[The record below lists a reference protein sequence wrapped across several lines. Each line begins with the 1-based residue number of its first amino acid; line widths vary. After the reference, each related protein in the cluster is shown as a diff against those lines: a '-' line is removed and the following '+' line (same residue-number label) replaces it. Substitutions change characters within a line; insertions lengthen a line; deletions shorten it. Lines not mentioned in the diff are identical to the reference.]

1 MKAES
6 MTVSIKLFAASAVL
20 ITSIG
25 LSGCSAFA
33 KTPINCEGNTAEN
46 NSEIKNDVVALI
58 APTSN
63 FTLFENALSGS
74 EQAISE
80 KLGWKG
86 SRLSTVL
93 VDGDPELKTSA
104 LMEPSSNQG
113 DGEIRAKQQSGQ
125 PRTVY
130 YCLTQNESFE
140 YEGTITASD
149 GADFVQAF
157 TVAARSFDS
166 TATDSNKVIV
176 VVGNGLQT
184 TGQVNFAENGIPQIS
199 SISGMITQLKEQ
211 GALPDLQGATV
222 DWIGLGVTDGSTQ
235 EKLNQQSLDALTAFW
250 TAFILASNG
259 HVGTI
264 QGEITA
270 GTPDPKSIK
279 TPTISALPD
288 ACVEATLTSEQGFNF
303 QPNLPVFID
312 EAQARVGAEAIAKEL
327 KAKKGCTGTITVTG
341 YTASGV
347 DQGEYVYGSNYI
359 LSLQRAEAF
368 KQLLVD
374 AGVTVPIEAVGG
386 DKGPYIDWDASGKF
400 SEDLGKQNR
409 MVVISQQ

>member
-1 MKAES
+1 MNRKIQSLSIAIALV
-6 MTVSIKLFAASAVL
+6 VSL
-20 ITSIG
+20 G
-25 LSGCSAFA
+25 LSSCSAFS
-33 KTPINCEGNTAEN
+33 KTEINCEGNTAEN
-46 NSEIKNDVVALI
+46 NSEIKNDVVTLI
-58 APTSN
+58 APTTN
-63 FTLFENALSGS
+63 FTQFENALSGS

-80 KLGWKG
+80 KLGWQG

-93 VDGDPELKTSA
+93 VDGKPELKTSA

-130 YCLTQNESFE
+130 YCLTQNGSFN
-140 YEGTITASD
+140 YNGSITATE
-149 GADFVQAF
+149 GADFIQAF

-166 TATDSNKVIV
+166 TATSSNKVIV

-184 TGQVNFAENGIPQIS
+184 TGQVNFSDTGIPQMS
-199 SISGMITQLKEQ
+199 AISGLITQLEQQ

-222 DWIGLGVTDGSTQ
+222 DWIGMGVTDGTNQ
-235 EKLNQQSLDALTAFW
+235 EKFNEQSLDALTAFW

-259 HVGTI
+259 HIGSI

-279 TPTISALPD
+279 TNAIAALPD

-303 QPNLPVFID
+303 LPNLPEFID
-312 EAQARVGAEAIAKEL
+312 IAQARIGAESIAQEL
-327 KAKKGCTGTITVTG
+327 KSKKGCTGTITVTG

-347 DQGEYVYGSNYI
+347 DQSLYEYGSNYA

-368 KQLLVD
+368 KQLLVE
-374 AGVTVPIEAVGG
+374 AGVSVPIEAVGG
-386 DKGPYIDWDASGKF
+386 DKGPFNDWDSSGKF
-400 SEDLGKQNR
+400 SEELGKQNR

>member
-1 MKAES
+1 MN
-6 MTVSIKLFAASAVL
+6 TKLRFLSLAVAL
-20 ITSIG
+20 VAVGGI
-25 LSGCSAFA
+25 SGCSAFE
-33 KTPINCEGNTAEN
+33 KTKINCEGTTAEN
-46 NSEIKNDVVALI
+46 NSEIKSDVVALI

-63 FTLFENALSGS
+63 FTLFENALTGS
-74 EQAISE
+74 EQTISA
-80 KLGWKG
+80 KLGWQG

-93 VDGDPELKTSA
+93 VDGKPEIKTSA

-130 YCLTQNESFE
+130 YCLTQNDRFE
-140 YEGTITASD
+140 YTGEIVASD

-157 TVAARSFDS
+157 TVASRSFDS
-166 TATDSNKVIV
+166 TATASEKVIV

-184 TGQVNFAENGIPQIS
+184 IGQVNFAENGIPQTSAIA
-199 SISGMITQLKEQ
+199 GLITQLDQQ
-211 GALPDLQGATV
+211 GALPNLQGATV
-222 DWIGLGVTDGSTQ
+222 DWIGLGVTDGTTQ

-250 TAFILASNG
+250 TAFVLASNG
-259 HVGTI
+259 HIGTI

-270 GTPDPKSIK
+270 GKPDPKSIK
-279 TPTISALPD
+279 TETIAALPD
-288 ACVEATLTSEQGFNF
+288 ACVEATLNSEQGFNF
-303 QPNLPVFID
+303 QPNLPIFID
-312 EAQARVGAEAIAKEL
+312 TAQARLGAESIAKEL

-347 DQGEYVYGSNYI
+347 DQDQYVFGTNYL

-368 KQLLVD
+368 KQLLVE

-386 DKGPYIDWDASGKF
+386 DKGPYNDWDSSGKF